1 MSDRI
6 LALAA
11 SAVPVTPGADEARSW
26 LEHELL
32 DPVYHSSRSL
42 LQRVLDWLRQQFDGA
57 PRFGAP
63 SLVVASVVVGVL
75 LVVAALA
82 FWVAGPVRRSRRV
95 RTAGA
100 VRAGDDRRTAD
111 QLRAAADEAAA
122 QGRWTLAVAERFR
135 AIVRDL
141 EQRTVLDDR
150 PGRTAD
156 EAVAAAAARLPDLG
170 ADLRRAARRFDDV
183 VYGDGPADSADD
195 TWLRG
200 LDDRVA
206 HARASAGISA
216 ARSDALLSD
225 AGLT

>member
-1 MSDRI
+1 MIDGL

-26 LEHELL
+26 LEDELL
-32 DPVYHSSRSL
+32 DPAYHSSRSL
-42 LQRVLDWLRQQFDGA
+42 LQRFLDWLQQQFEGT

-63 SLVVASVVVGVL
+63 SLVVAAVVVGVL
-75 LVVAALA
+75 LVVAVLA

-95 RTAGA
+95 RTVGA
-100 VRAGDDRRTAD
+100 LRAGDDRRTAD
-111 QLRAAADEAAA
+111 QLRSAADQAAA
-122 QGRWTLAVAERFR
+122 QGQWSLAVAERFR

-156 EAVAAAAARLPDLG
+156 EAVDAAAARLPELG

-183 VYGDGPADSADD
+183 VYGDEPADASDD

-200 LDDRVA
+200 LDQAV
-206 HARASAGISA
+206 ASARVSVVASA
-216 ARSDALLSD
+216 ARSDELTSD
-225 AGLT
+225 AGLR

>member
-1 MSDRI
+1 VSDRL

-11 SAVPVTPGADEARSW
+11 SAVPVAPGAGEARSW

-42 LQRVLDWLRQQFDGA
+42 LQRFLDWLGEQFDGA

-75 LVVAALA
+75 LVVAVLA
-82 FWVAGPVRRSRRV
+82 FWAAGPVRRSRRV
-95 RTAGA
+95 RTTGA
-100 VRAGDDRRTAD
+100 LRAGDDRRTAD
-111 QLRAAADEAAA
+111 ELRAAADEAAA
-122 QGRWTLAVAERFR
+122 QGRWAVAVAERFR

-156 EAVAAAAARLPDLG
+156 EAVDAAAARLPDLG

-183 VYGDGPADSADD
+183 VYGEGPADSADD

-216 ARSDALLSD
+216 VMSD
-225 AGLT
+225 AGLV

>member
-1 MSDRI
+1 MSDRL
-6 LALAA
+6 LAFVA

-26 LEHELL
+26 LEDELL
-32 DPVYHSSRSL
+32 DPVYHRSRSL
-42 LQRVLDWLRQQFDGA
+42 LQRFLDWLQQQFEGA

-63 SLVVASVVVGVL
+63 SLVVAAVVVGVL
-75 LVVAALA
+75 LVVAVLA

-95 RTAGA
+95 RAAGA
-100 VRAGDDRRTAD
+100 LRAGDDRRTAAE
-111 QLRAAADEAAA
+111 LRAAADEAAN
-122 QGRWTLAVAERFR
+122 QGRWGLAVAERFR

-156 EAVAAAAARLPDLG
+156 EAVDAAAARLPELD

-183 VYGDGPADSADD
+183 VYGDGPADATDD

-200 LDDRVA
+200 LDDSV
-206 HARASAGISA
+206 ARARVSAGISTP
-216 ARSDALLSD
+216 SE
-225 AGLT
+225 AGTHGGGPT

>member
-1 MSDRI
+1 VSDRL

-11 SAVPVTPGADEARSW
+11 SALPVTPGADEARSW
-26 LEHELL
+26 LEDELL

-42 LQRVLDWLRQQFDGA
+42 LQRFFDWLQQQFEGA

-63 SLVVASVVVGVL
+63 SLVVAAVVVGVL
-75 LVVAALA
+75 LVVAVSA
-82 FWVAGPVRRSRRV
+82 FWAAGPVRRSRRV
-95 RTAGA
+95 RSAGTL
-100 VRAGDDRRTAD
+100 RAGDDRRTAD
-111 QLRAAADEAAA
+111 QLRAAADEAAV
-122 QGRWTLAVAERFR
+122 QGRWGLAVAERFR

-156 EAVAAAAARLPDLG
+156 EAVDAAAARLPELD

-183 VYGDGPADSADD
+183 VYGDGPADAADD

-200 LDDRVA
+200 LDDAVA
-206 HARASAGISA
+206 HARVSAGTSA
-216 ARSDALLSD
+216 ARSDELVSD
-225 AGLT
+225 AGPV

>member
-1 MSDRI
+1 MSDRL

-11 SAVPVTPGADEARSW
+11 SVPVTPGADEARSW
-26 LEHELL
+26 VHDELL
-32 DPVYHSSRSL
+32 NPAYHSSRSL
-42 LQRVLDWLRQQFDGA
+42 LQRFLDWLGQQFEGV

-63 SLVVASVVVGVL
+63 SLVVAAIVVGVL
-75 LVVAALA
+75 LVVALLA
-82 FWVAGPVRRSRRV
+82 FWVAGPVRRSRRE

-100 VRAGDDRRTAD
+100 LRAGDDRRTAD

-122 QGRWTLAVAERFR
+122 QGRWSLAAAERFR

-141 EQRTVLDDR
+141 EQRTVLDER

-156 EAVAAAAARLPDLG
+156 EAGDAAAARLPELG

-183 VYGDGPADSADD
+183 VYGDQPADAADD

-200 LDDRVA
+200 LDDAV
-206 HARASAGISA
+206 ARARVSAGTPA
-216 ARSDALLSD
+216 DMSD
-225 AGLT
+225 AGLR

>member
-1 MSDRI
+1 MNN
-6 LALAA
+6 LLPALTT
-11 SAVPVTPGADEARSW
+11 STVPVTPDADEARSW
-26 LEHELL
+26 LKDELL
-32 DPVYHSSRSL
+32 QPAYHSSRSL
-42 LQRVLDWLRQQFDGA
+42 LQRFLDWLQEQFDGA

-63 SLVVASVVVGVL
+63 SLVVAAVVVGVL
-75 LVVAALA
+75 LLLAVIA
-82 FWVAGPVRRSRRV
+82 FWVAGPVRRSHRV
-95 RTAGA
+95 RSAGA
-100 VRAGDDRRTAD
+100 LRAGDDRRTAD

-122 QGRWTLAVAERFR
+122 QGRWGLAVAERFR

-156 EAVAAAAARLPDLG
+156 EAVDAAAARLPELD

-183 VYGDGPADSADD
+183 VYGEGPADSGDD

-206 HARASAGISA
+206 HTRASAGIASA
-216 ARSDALLSD
+216 SDAVLSD
-225 AGLT
+225 AGRP